1 MKARMIGAAL
11 MTLVGAALA
20 AAPAGAETA
29 ERIVAVVGDRV
40 ILSSELANQV
50 QMYMLSAGDRNAVD
64 PNRVARDI
72 LQQMINDE
80 LILMAA
86 KDDTSITAGDAEVQ
100 AGLEEHIASLVSRF
114 PSEEAFV
121 EQLRQEGL
129 TKRSLEK
136 RYRPEIRDQILKQK
150 IINRKL
156 SGITVSRQETEDF
169 YARDKD
175 SLPQMPGKIRLAHIV
190 VKFKVSPQTDDSVK
204 RLAEEARAL
213 VVEGRDF
220 ADVAASFLTRAPG
233 VVGGRIG
240 FIRREEVV
248 PEFGRAAFNMQAG
261 EVSGLIKTEYGWHV
275 IKCFTRFRDSVDVG
289 QVLFPLTPSAADSAR
304 TLATADSLYRELKN
318 GADFAELAKRSSDD
332 DSSRGLGGELPEMTF
347 DQLRPEF
354 LEPLSAIDTGQIT
367 PPIASQAGYHILK
380 LLDRQAGRPLQMD
393 RDFDIIRNFARQEK
407 IGRMVE
413 KWVTEL
419 KKNVYVDIRESEL
432 R

>member
-1 MKARMIGAAL
+1 MKLRMIGAAL
-11 MTLVGAALA
+11 MMLIGAALVSP
-20 AAPAGAETA
+20 PAQAEIA
-29 ERIVAVVGDRV
+29 EKIIAVVGDRV

-50 QMYMLSAGDRNAVD
+50 QMYLLSAGDRSGID
-64 PNRVARDI
+64 PNQVARDM

-86 KDDTSITAGDAEVQ
+86 KDDTSITASDAEVQ
-100 AGLEEHIASLVSRF
+100 AALDEHIASLASRF
-114 PSEEAFV
+114 PSEDAFV

-136 RYRPEIRDQILKQK
+136 RYRPEIRDQILKQR
-150 IINRKL
+150 IVNQKL
-156 SGITVSRQETEDF
+156 SGITVSRQETEEF
-169 YARDKD
+169 YTRQKD

-190 VKFKVSPQTDDSVK
+190 IKFKISPQTEDSVK
-204 RLAEEARAL
+204 RLADEARLQAM
-213 VVEGRDF
+213 EGKEF
-220 ADVAASFLTRAPG
+220 ADIAASFAGRAPG

-248 PEFGRAAFNMQAG
+248 AEFGRAAFNLQAG
-261 EVSGLIKTEYGWHV
+261 EISGLVRTEYGWHI

-289 QVLFPLTPSAADSAR
+289 QVLFPVAASTADSAL
-304 TLATADSLYRELKN
+304 TLHTADSLYRELKN

-332 DSSRGLGGELPEMTF
+332 DSSRGIGGELPEMTF
-347 DQLRPEF
+347 EQLRPEF

-367 PPIASQAGYHILK
+367 PPVPSQAGYHILK
-380 LLDRQAGRPLQMD
+380 LLDRQPGRPLDMD

-407 IGRMVE
+407 VGRMVE
-413 KWVTEL
+413 KWVAEL
-419 KKNVYVDIRESEL
+419 KKNVYLDIREPEL